1 MKSYI
6 FAIILIAFGGLIG
19 NALRFVE
26 TEPDGVADFSH
37 IPIELGEYFGEEYIL
52 DDASAEALKA
62 DLSTHRIYRTPDGAV
77 YQLFVAYFKSQ
88 EYGSQIHSPKH
99 CLPGG
104 GWRIESLE
112 PLELRL
118 ENIPSK
124 IINHSIISNRND
136 RVAMFYWFETRSGS
150 TRNEYNLKLDLIKNA
165 LSFNPTD
172 AAIIRLTVDTPES
185 QDKANDLGIRF
196 MSRFYPHI
204 KKALP
209 F

>member
-37 IPIELGEYFGEEYIL
+37 IPIAIDDYFGEEYIL
-52 DDASAEALKA
+52 DDASAEAL
-62 DLSTHRIYRTPDGAV
+62 
-77 YQLFVAYFKSQ
+77 
-88 EYGSQIHSPKH
+88 SPKH

-112 PLELRL
+112 PFELRF
-118 ENIPSK
+118 ENMPPK
-124 IINHSIISNRND
+124 IINHSTISSRNN

-165 LSFNPTD
+165 LSFNATD
-172 AAIIRLTVDTPES
+172 AAIIRLTVDAPES
-185 QDKANDLGIRF
+185 PDRVNDLGIRF
-196 MSRFYPHI
+196 MNRFYPHI